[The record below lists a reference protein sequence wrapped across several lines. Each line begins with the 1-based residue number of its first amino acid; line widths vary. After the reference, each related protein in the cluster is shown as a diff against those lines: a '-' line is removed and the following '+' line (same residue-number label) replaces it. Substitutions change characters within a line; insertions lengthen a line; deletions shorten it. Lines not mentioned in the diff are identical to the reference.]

1 VSDDADEEDLTVE
14 VDLGGGSDDAP
25 EEGETQADDA
35 TPDADGEDDAPE
47 AGADAEDGDTGPRRP
62 ASIPQVRDDP
72 TADDGDAGAGDAS
85 DGAPVEADPGT
96 AADESIDDAGDD
108 EPADATATP
117 DADGREASTD
127 AAPDV
132 KADTE
137 SDAEADTDDEVAAEP
152 ETEAETDSGVDP
164 DADAEP
170 EAEADVDPESPQGR
184 MERALTAVR
193 REGRKAAAI
202 YAVADGVAAMLAVN
216 VVLATVAS
224 AVPYP
229 TVLAV
234 LAGVA
239 VLGGEFWLRTRRSLV
254 ERFEAANPEIAGPLR
269 TARDAVE
276 SSADNRMAARLYEET
291 LERLRDA
298 SGVALVNGARVAAT
312 GIVVVVLCLAS
323 LQVSVVGL
331 SFLGDDTTTSV
342 DDRPEAVTPE
352 PDGLRDGGAV
362 LGDPDPVDRGSE
374 DVTAEVEANEGD
386 GPIENDRNFPSD
398 GGGAGGADVE
408 TRQAAFSRP
417 DRVENAELVREYNV
431 RIREQE

>member
-1 VSDDADEEDLTVE
+1 MSDDADEEDLTVE
-14 VDLGGGSDDAP
+14 VDLGSGSDDAP
-25 EEGETQADDA
+25 EEGETEANDA
-35 TPDADGEDDAPE
+35 AASDDAPE
-47 AGADAEDGDTGPRRP
+47 AEADATD
-62 ASIPQVRDDP
+62 A
-72 TADDGDAGAGDAS
+72 TADDGT
-85 DGAPVEADPGT
+85 APEAD
-96 AADESIDDAGDD
+96 A
-108 EPADATATP
+108 
-117 DADGREASTD
+117 
-127 AAPDV
+127 
-132 KADTE
+132 
-137 SDAEADTDDEVAAEP
+137 
-152 ETEAETDSGVDP
+152 
-164 DADAEP
+164 
-170 EAEADVDPESPQGR
+170 DPESPQGR
-184 MERALTAVR
+184 MGRALTAVR
-193 REGRKAAAI
+193 REGQKAAAI

-276 SSADNRMAARLYEET
+276 SGADTRMAARLYEET

-417 DRVENAELVREYNV
+417 DRVEDAELVREYNL
-431 RIREQE
+431 RIREQEGT

>member
-1 VSDDADEEDLTVE
+1 MSDDADEEDLTVE
-14 VDLGGGSDDAP
+14 ADLGSGNENAP
-25 EEGETQADDA
+25 EEGKTQADDA
-35 TPDADGEDDAPE
+35 T
-47 AGADAEDGDTGPRRP
+47 
-62 ASIPQVRDDP
+62 
-72 TADDGDAGAGDAS
+72 ADDGT
-85 DGAPVEADPGT
+85 AP
-96 AADESIDDAGDD
+96 
-108 EPADATATP
+108 
-117 DADGREASTD
+117 
-127 AAPDV
+127 
-132 KADTE
+132 
-137 SDAEADTDDEVAAEP
+137 
-152 ETEAETDSGVDP
+152 
-164 DADAEP
+164 
-170 EAEADVDPESPQGR
+170 EADVDPESPQGR

-216 VVLATVAS
+216 VALATVAS

-239 VLGGEFWLRTRRSLV
+239 VCGGEFWLRTRRSLV
-254 ERFEAANPEIAGPLR
+254 ERFEAANPAVAGPLR

-276 SSADNRMAARLYEET
+276 SGADNRMAARLYEET

-298 SGVALVNGARVAAT
+298 SGVALVDDARVAAT

-331 SFLGDDTTTSV
+331 SFLGDDTTTAV

-386 GPIENDRNFPSD
+386 GPIEEDRNFPSD

-417 DRVENAELVREYNV
+417 DRVENAELVREYNL

>member
-1 VSDDADEEDLTVE
+1 MSDDADEEDDFTVE
-14 VDLGGGSDDAP
+14 VDLGSGSDDAP
-25 EEGETQADDA
+25 EAEGETQADDA
-35 TPDADGEDDAPE
+35 TPDADDGTAPE
-47 AGADAEDGDTGPRRP
+47 AD
-62 ASIPQVRDDP
+62 I
-72 TADDGDAGAGDAS
+72 
-85 DGAPVEADPGT
+85 
-96 AADESIDDAGDD
+96 
-108 EPADATATP
+108 
-117 DADGREASTD
+117 
-127 AAPDV
+127 
-132 KADTE
+132 
-137 SDAEADTDDEVAAEP
+137 
-152 ETEAETDSGVDP
+152 
-164 DADAEP
+164 
-170 EAEADVDPESPQGR
+170 DPESPQGR

-193 REGRKAAAI
+193 REGQKAAAI

-216 VVLATVAS
+216 VVLATIAS

-254 ERFEAANPEIAGPLR
+254 ERFEAANPAVAGPLR

-276 SSADNRMAARLYEET
+276 SGADDRMAARLYEET

-298 SGVALVNGARVAAT
+298 SGVALVDGARVAAT
-312 GIVVVVLCLAS
+312 GVVVVVLCLAS

-331 SFLGDDTTTSV
+331 SFLGDDSTTAV

-386 GPIENDRNFPSD
+386 GPIEEDRSFPSD

-417 DRVENAELVREYNV
+417 DRVENAELVREYNL